1 MSALH
6 PCYAH
11 PFSGCSP
18 GQRARQSP
26 LTQPPRST
34 CFHRDPHHRPA
45 NTGSTAS
52 AAPSAGPQT
61 PALPP
66 PPSSPRAPYPPR
78 CPFPELT
85 NCGRIVAAVVNVS
98 DLPRSANLDIAHLCG
113 SRGEGE
119 PAYTRHF
126 TNPTPSSALSTPPL
140 PTWRRRNG
148 NSTSSSPTCPCRP
161 TPPATR
167 SLRSGPVS
175 VVTGVLL

>member
-1 MSALH
+1 MIRTSFLRVFPWAKGQTIATHPTTSLH
-6 PCYAH
+6 
-11 PFSGCSP
+11 
-18 GQRARQSP
+18 
-26 LTQPPRST
+26 LL
-34 CFHRDPHHRPA
+34 
-45 NTGSTAS
+45 
-52 AAPSAGPQT
+52 PSR
-61 PALPP
+61 PP
-66 PPSSPRAPYPPR
+66 PPSGKHWVYRKCCPLRWASDARPRTATLIPARPS
-78 CPFPELT
+78 PELT
-85 NCGRIVAAVVNVS
+85 NCGSIVAAMVNAS